1 MEDKVMIGETP
12 TRKSLI
18 SFFIDS
24 FGFWDCWSSL
34 YI

>member
-18 SFFIDS
+18 SFIDS